1 MDLFLISPAGPSRES
16 NRVRHD
22 SMNVKSEDQDPDK
35 QLKLLV
41 SSMAGLKRK
50 VDYLFIMVKFDMV
63 RIRTKSKL
71 KVNYRNHTL
80 LMV

>member
-35 QLKLLV
+35 QLKHV
-41 SSMAGLKRK
+41 S
-50 VDYLFIMVKFDMV
+50 
-63 RIRTKSKL
+63 
-71 KVNYRNHTL
+71 
-80 LMV
+80 